1 MQHDLGFSGLNWRI
15 WIAAGLFCQPA
26 LAPADPP
33 PNAPGDP
40 LFSEITLTG
49 SPIDAYPDHF
59 GRPDPADAPLAPGRT
74 SAEQNL
80 AESSTAAA
88 AYAFSR
94 PSSPEEYL
102 IYLRELEEVPFLTLW
117 QGTSTRVFF
126 GLDEDRHP
134 GLHFSPR
141 RD

>member
-1 MQHDLGFSGLNWRI
+1 M
-15 WIAAGLFCQPA
+15 WIAAALICQPA

-33 PNAPGDP
+33 PNAPDHPATSDP
-40 LFSEITLTG
+40 LSADISLTG

-59 GRPDPADAPLAPGRT
+59 GRPVPAVSPIAPGRD
-74 SAEQNL
+74 SGQQDL
-80 AESSTAAA
+80 ADSSTAAA